1 MKFVMCRHGA
11 TEAGFVTVSLNR
23 GSTVLVVKEI
33 QALIYRNC
41 GEYYL
46 SEAATPKLLS
56 KANAAVASGAEVE
69 ILRYAA

>member
-1 MKFVMCRHGA
+1 MDCVICKHGG

-23 GSTVLVVKEI
+23 GTTVIVVREVP
-33 QALIYRNC
+33 ALICANC

-46 SEAATPKLLS
+46 SEAVSQKLLA

>member
-1 MKFVMCRHGA
+1 MDCVICKHSA

-23 GSTVLVVKEI
+23 GSTVIVVREVP
-33 QALIYRNC
+33 ALICANC

-46 SEAATPKLLS
+46 SEGVSQKLLE
-56 KANAAVASGAEVE
+56 KASAAVASGAEVE